1 MSQDHDFEAVDR
13 FTAGAVGEPGS
24 RTFLFQAQAGAVQ
37 VTIKCEKQQVAALA
51 EYLQGVLAD
60 LAVVEGDATPV
71 DLDLV
76 PADPDWVAG
85 TLSVAY
91 DDVAD
96 RIVILVEEVG
106 GVDED
111 DDDDDAPLDILG
123 DDDRSSLRVRLT
135 RAQVTALV
143 DHAVALVEGGRPPC
157 EVCGHPKGPDHACP
171 RTNGHGPPR

>member
-1 MSQDHDFEAVDR
+1 MAENHDFEAVER
-13 FTAGAVGEPGS
+13 FTAGAIGEPGR
-24 RTFLFQAQAGAVQ
+24 RTFLFQARADARQ
-37 VTIKCEKQQVAALA
+37 VTVKCEKQQVAALA

-60 LAVVEGDATPV
+60 LPAVPPDATPI
-71 DLDLV
+71 DLDL
-76 PADPDWVAG
+76 DPPFEPEWVAG

-106 GVDED
+106 GPD
-111 DDDDDAPLDILG
+111 DDDEEDLLG
-123 DDDRSSLRVRLT
+123 DDRSSLRVRLT

-143 DHAVALVEGGRPPC
+143 EHAVDLVEGGRPPC
-157 EVCGHPKGPDHACP
+157 PICGHPKGPDHACP

>member
-1 MSQDHDFEAVDR
+1 MAESHDFEAVDR
-13 FTAGAVGEPGS
+13 FTAGTLGEPGA
-24 RTFLFQAQAGAVQ
+24 RIFLFQAQAGDQQ
-37 VTIKCEKQQVAALA
+37 VTVKCEKQQVAALA

-60 LAVVEGDATPV
+60 LPAVEGGDEAVV
-71 DLDLV
+71 DLALA
-76 PADPDWVAG
+76 PPYDPDWVTG

-106 GVDED
+106 EDDED
-111 DDDDDAPLDILG
+111 DLLA
-123 DDDRSSLRVRLT
+123 DDRSSLRVRLT

-143 DHAVALVEGGRPPC
+143 DHAVELVEGGRPPC
-157 EVCGHPKGPDHACP
+157 PVCGHPMGPDHACP

>member
-1 MSQDHDFEAVDR
+1 MADSHDFEAVDR
-13 FTAGAVGEPGS
+13 FTAGTLGEPGA
-24 RTFLFQAQAGAVQ
+24 RTFLFQAQAGNRQ
-37 VTIKCEKQQVAALA
+37 VTVKCEKQQVAALA

-60 LAVVEGDATPV
+60 LPAVEGGAETAV
-71 DLDLV
+71 DLALA
-76 PADPDWVAG
+76 PPYDPDWAAG

-96 RIVILVEEVG
+96 RIVILIEEVG
-106 GVDED
+106 ELDDED
-111 DDDDDAPLDILG
+111 DDDALPAD

-143 DHAVALVEGGRPPC
+143 DHAVELVEGGRPPC
-157 EVCGHPKGPDHACP
+157 PVCGHPKGPDHACP

>member
-1 MSQDHDFEAVDR
+1 MAESHDFEAVDR
-13 FTAGAVGEPGS
+13 FTAGTLGEPGA
-24 RTFLFQAQAGAVQ
+24 RTFLFQAQAGPLV
-37 VTIKCEKQQVAALA
+37 VTVKCEKQQVAALA

-60 LAVVEGDATPV
+60 LPAVEGGVEAEV
-71 DLDLV
+71 DLALA
-76 PADPDWVAG
+76 PPYEPDWVAG

-106 GVDED
+106 EVDEED
-111 DDDDDAPLDILG
+111 LL
-123 DDDRSSLRVRLT
+123 DDDRASLRVRLT

-143 DHAVALVEGGRPPC
+143 DHAVELVEGGRPPC
-157 EVCGHPKGPDHACP
+157 PVCGHPMGPDHACP

>member
-1 MSQDHDFEAVDR
+1 MAESHDFEAVDR
-13 FTAGAVGEPGS
+13 FTAGTLGEPGA
-24 RTFLFQAQAGAVQ
+24 RTFLFQAQSGSVQ

-60 LAVVEGDATPV
+60 LPAVEGGEEAAV
-71 DLDLV
+71 DLALA
-76 PADPDWVAG
+76 PPYEPDWVAG

-106 GVDED
+106 GAEED
-111 DDDDDAPLDILG
+111 DLL
-123 DDDRSSLRVRLT
+123 DDDRASLRVRLT

-143 DHAVALVEGGRPPC
+143 DHAVELVEGGRPPC
-157 EVCGHPKGPDHACP
+157 PVCGHPKGPDHACP

>member
-1 MSQDHDFEAVDR
+1 MAESHDFEAVDR
-13 FTAGAVGEPGS
+13 FTAGTLGEPGA
-24 RTFLFQAQAGAVQ
+24 RTFLFQAQAGTQQ
-37 VTIKCEKQQVAALA
+37 VTVKCEKQQVAALA

-60 LAVVEGDATPV
+60 LPAVEGGAEATV
-71 DLDLV
+71 DLALA
-76 PADPDWVAG
+76 PPYDPDWVAG

-106 GVDED
+106 ED
-111 DDDDDAPLDILG
+111 DDEDGLLT
-123 DDDRSSLRVRLT
+123 DDRASLRVRLT

-143 DHAVALVEGGRPPC
+143 DHAVELVEGGRPPC
-157 EVCGHPKGPDHACP
+157 PVCGHPKGPDHACP

>member
-1 MSQDHDFEAVDR
+1 MSDQHDFESVDV
-13 FTAGAVGEPGS
+13 FTAGAVGEPGA
-24 RTFLFQAQAGAVQ
+24 RVFLFQARAGDLQ

-60 LAVVEGDATPV
+60 LPAIDAGETPDDA
-71 DLDLV
+71 DLEPV
-76 PADPDWVAG
+76 PPLDPEWVAG

-96 RIVILVEEVG
+96 RIVILVEEIG
-106 GVDED
+106 ARDED
-111 DDDDDAPLDILG
+111 DEPI
-123 DDDRSSLRVRLT
+123 DDDRASLRVRLT

-157 EVCGHPKGPDHACP
+157 PICGHPKGADHACP